1 MKILVD
7 EEYGFSY
14 WLWEPEVNGE
24 NLVRLFQ
31 QVVLTDEKFFVNDNY
46 KKQLGGTWEKL
57 DYEEFDRILGLK
69 ECEAYAFLHDSEDS
83 FLTFWKNQKQV
94 DKHNTS
100 G

>member
-46 KKQLGGTWEKL
+46 KKQLG
-57 DYEEFDRILGLK
+57 
-69 ECEAYAFLHDSEDS
+69 
-83 FLTFWKNQKQV
+83 
-94 DKHNTS
+94 
-100 G
+100 

>member
-7 EEYGFSY
+7 EEYGFAY
-14 WLWEPEVNGE
+14 WLWKPEVEGE

-31 QVVLTDEKFFVNDNY
+31 QVVLADEKFFVNDNY
-46 KKQLGGTWEKL
+46 KKRLGGTWEKL

-69 ECEAYAFLHDSEDS
+69 ACEAYAFLHDSEDS